1 MKVQKRRMGQLLIS
15 CLLGSTALVAQQGT
29 APASKAPAKVAVS
42 APFAQQMIVKEKT
55 MHPEIQKLGLHAV
68 PPGQTQN
75 VIIASNL
82 PEKIGK
88 VSAASDMQHVAAGV
102 PYAEKIADEGYWDTF
117 VPFHDHDG
125 KVIGFLVMEVPF
137 ATAKTLEGAIKVGTL
152 IRNEVERQVP
162 TEAALFAPAP
172 QK

>member
-1 MKVQKRRMGQLLIS
+1 MKIQKRIMGQLLTS
-15 CLLGSTALVAQQGT
+15 CLLGSTALVAQRGT
-29 APASKAPAKVAVS
+29 APAKVAVS

-88 VSAASDMQHVAAGV
+88 VSAASDMQHVAADV

-117 VPFHDHDG
+117 VPFHDHGG

-137 ATAKTLEGAIKVGTL
+137 ATAKTLEGAIKVGTS

>member
-1 MKVQKRRMGQLLIS
+1 MITTGDEMKIQTRKIGQLLTS

-29 APASKAPAKVAVS
+29 APAKVAVS

-82 PEKIGK
+82 P
-88 VSAASDMQHVAAGV
+88 
-102 PYAEKIADEGYWDTF
+102 
-117 VPFHDHDG
+117 
-125 KVIGFLVMEVPF
+125 
-137 ATAKTLEGAIKVGTL
+137 
-152 IRNEVERQVP
+152 
-162 TEAALFAPAP
+162 
-172 QK
+172 